1 MGSSSD
7 QWGEGLRDNFYVGR
21 IVKLRPGSK
30 AGVVESISTGRR
42 IPFEWPLV
50 RVIGADNYD
59 SLRPGME
66 VGFDVSWTSKGLRV
80 SVLKV
85 FAAESEVLG
94 GQDPGGP
101 NPPSVEN
108 ESNDKSL

>member
-7 QWGEGLRDNFYVGR
+7 QWAEGLRDNFYVGR
-21 IVKLRPGSK
+21 IVKLRPGPK
-30 AGVVESISTGRR
+30 AGVVESLSTGRR

-85 FAAESEVLG
+85 FAADSDVL

-101 NPPSVEN
+101 DLPSVEN
-108 ESNDKSL
+108 ESNEKSL